1 MSSCERAPVVGDRF
15 LADDGGGVAFV
26 SYEVLRV
33 EGPHMLVVGLAI
45 DDQRTDHKRWLPS
58 ALFTYHRW
66 FVLRSG
72 EKEISL

>member
-1 MSSCERAPVVGDRF
+1 MSHRERAPVVGDRF

-33 EGPHMLVVGLAI
+33 EGPHMLVVGL
-45 DDQRTDHKRWLPS
+45 DVEEQCTDHTRWLPS
-58 ALFTYHRW
+58 ALFTYNRW
-66 FVLRSG
+66 FVLRSE